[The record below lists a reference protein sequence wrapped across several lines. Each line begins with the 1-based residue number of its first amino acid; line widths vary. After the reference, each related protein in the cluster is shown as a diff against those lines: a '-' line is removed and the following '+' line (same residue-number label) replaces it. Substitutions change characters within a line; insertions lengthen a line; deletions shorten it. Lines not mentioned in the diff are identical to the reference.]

1 MNYSIFLLIALTV
14 IVAVIA
20 GIALLSQKPQI
31 LKRPSSIMGGAGNL
45 SDFNYA
51 GDTTI
56 PSTSSS

>member
-1 MNYSIFLLIALTV
+1 MNYSIFLLIALTA